1 MVALSLYYKYNS
13 VWERKKLMLSNIV
26 IYSLLA
32 GLATIAGMFL
42 VLNNENWAR
51 RNTIY
56 LISFSAGVLLSVAFT
71 HLIPEALKLNSNGLL
86 WLLFGFVFF
95 YILEHLIII
104 HSCQEDDA
112 CTVHPIDKIALLGMG
127 FHSLLDGVII
137 GIGFEISNTLGLLT
151 TLAVLLHKLPDG
163 ISMVSVLLHS
173 DYTKKK
179 ARDYSLLVA
188 SMTPIGAI
196 LSYLFLKNISTGI
209 LGIFLAVA
217 AGSFL
222 YIASADLIPEIH
234 KKSKILN
241 IVLLIVGII
250 MPFLIER
257 LFK

>member
-1 MVALSLYYKYNS
+1 
-13 VWERKKLMLSNIV
+13 MLLNIL
-26 IYSLLA
+26 IYGILA

-42 VLNNENWAR
+42 VLKNESWAR
-51 RNTIY
+51 KNTIY
-56 LISFSAGVLLSVAFT
+56 LISFSAGVLLSVAFS
-71 HLIPEALKLNSNGLL
+71 HLIPEALDLNSNALL

-104 HSCQEDDA
+104 HSCQEDDS

-127 FHSLLDGVII
+127 FHSLMDGIII

-173 DYTKKK
+173 DYSKTK
-179 ARDYSLLVA
+179 ARNSSLLVA

-196 LSYLFLKNISTGI
+196 LSFLFLKNISTGI

-241 IVLLIVGII
+241 IVLLLIGIFI
-250 MPFLIER
+250 PILVS
-257 LFK
+257 LYLK